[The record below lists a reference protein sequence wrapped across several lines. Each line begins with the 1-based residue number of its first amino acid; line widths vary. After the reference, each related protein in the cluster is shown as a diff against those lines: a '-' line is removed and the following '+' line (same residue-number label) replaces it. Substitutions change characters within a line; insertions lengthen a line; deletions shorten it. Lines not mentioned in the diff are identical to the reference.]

1 MMITEAPEY
10 IPEEARNW
18 PSLSTQNRPFSIIS
32 AASAEHYA
40 RARKIIEDY
49 QRWLGMDL
57 GFQKFKEELDSLPT
71 MYGPPKGA
79 LLLAEMDGE
88 DAGCVALR
96 DMGSGIAEM
105 KRLYVAP
112 DYRGLGIGRTL
123 TEDFI
128 LIARSLGYTAIRLD
142 TIPRLGVAYT
152 IYQKFGFRKIRP
164 YTFNP
169 DPDAIFLELTL

>member
-18 PSLSTQNRPFSIIS
+18 PTLSTQNRPFSIFPASS
-32 AASAEHYA
+32 AAHYA

-49 QRWLGMDL
+49 ERWLGIDL
-57 GFQKFKEELDSLPT
+57 CFQNFKEELESLAT
-71 MYGPPKGA
+71 MYGPPRGA
-79 LLLAEMDGE
+79 LLIAEMDGE

-96 DMGSGIAEM
+96 DMGAGIAEM

-112 DYRGLGIGRTL
+112 DYRGLGIGRSL

-128 LIARSLGYTAIRLD
+128 LVARGLGYSAVRLD

-164 YTFNP
+164 YTYNP